1 MVILDNKLEDLE
13 DKESSNL
20 KNFITSSSSS
30 SNDNREDNASND
42 KEYSSKK
49 YNKVDNKEGSCKDL
63 EDNKVAK
70 LSA

>member
-1 MVILDNKLEDLE
+1 ME

-30 SNDNREDNASND
+30 SNDDEEDNASND
-42 KEYSSKK
+42 EEYSSEE

-63 EDNKVAK
+63 EDNEAAK